1 MKKYLLVFILYCLY
15 FQNVIAQQN
24 HFLINTPQSGNIT
37 NVACKSIKL
46 GPGYK
51 YTAQSGQS
59 MRTYI
64 DPNMLC
70 DISYGGGYTS
80 TTTTIPPLNT
90 SSEVGSI
97 PGSFAVGSSG
107 AAIYNVPLN
116 LPPGTNGIMPQ
127 LSIVYNSQGG
137 DGWLGQGWQLTGFSA
152 ITRTFKNVYLD
163 GRAGGIDFTNG
174 DAFALDGQRL
184 FALIGQNGGD
194 GTQYGTEV
202 ENFSSIKSYGNI
214 LANPVYW
221 QVKTKEGTI
230 MEYGNTTDSYIEA
243 GNNLV
248 AWMWLLN
255 KVQDVNANYY
265 SIHYI
270 ENKNGDTIEY
280 RPDYIEYTGN
290 TNTGLAPYVKIKFIY
305 NKRSDVTYN
314 IIHKGSLNYKT
325 PVILKNSVLLT
336 EIQVL
341 VNNVLQKRYEL
352 NYFLS
357 PIGNSRLYEIKEQGS
372 DGKYLNS
379 TKFVWSPIMNK
390 NTIEYMSFS
399 SNSNDY
405 LGKHVSYDFNNDG
418 YDDVAKIANNNIII
432 FNNPKNGQSFNVNNY
447 IPFPRDTLN
456 NTITFSSK
464 LQERGD
470 FDGDGKEDLLI
481 IEMGTNHR
489 VWLLSGLQIKGP
501 YTITNLNQT
510 TNFLPLKYVV
520 GDFDGNG
527 TKEVFFFVIQTIPN
541 VK

>member
-1 MKKYLLVFILYCLY
+1 MKKIFITILVITLCFCRGT
-15 FQNVIAQQN
+15 AQQN
-24 HFLINTPQSGNIT
+24 QLLINTPQYGNVT

-51 YTAQSGQS
+51 YSAQPGQS

-64 DPNMLC
+64 DPNALC
-70 DISYGGGYTS
+70 DVSYGGGYS
-80 TTTTIPPLNT
+80 ASSIPPLNT
-90 SSEVGSI
+90 SAEVGSI
-97 PGSFAVGSSG
+97 PGSFAVGPTGS
-107 AAIYNVPLN
+107 AVYNIPLN
-116 LPPGTNGIMPQ
+116 LPPGTNGVMPQ
-127 LSIVYNSQGG
+127 LSIVYNSQGA
-137 DGWLGQGWQLTGFSA
+137 DGWLGQGWQLVGFSA
-152 ITRTFKNVYLD
+152 ITRTSKNGYFD
-163 GRAGGIDFTNG
+163 GYAGGIDFTNG

-184 FALIGQNGGD
+184 FALIGQNGGN
-194 GTQYGTEV
+194 GTLYGTEV
-202 ENFSSIKSYGNI
+202 ENFGAIQSYGNL

-248 AWMWLLN
+248 AWVWLLN
-255 KVQDVNANYY
+255 KVQDVNGNYY

-305 NKRSDVTYN
+305 NKRNDVTYN

-336 EIQVL
+336 EIQIL
-341 VNNVLQKRYEL
+341 VNNILQKRYEL

-418 YDDVAKIANNNIII
+418 YDDIVKINPPSIQFFENNKNSGN
-432 FNNPKNGQSFNVNNY
+432 FNLTPVSYNNFLY
-447 IPFPRDTLN
+447 S
-456 NTITFSSK
+456 TFSFTRR
-464 LQERGD
+464 LEERGD
-470 FDGDGKEDLLI
+470 FNGDGVEDLLI
-481 IEMGTNHR
+481 IVQSPIVNIY
-489 VWLLSGLQIKGP
+489 LLSGQNLSGP
-501 YTITNLNQT
+501 FVPTSTSTGTLIGV
-510 TNFLPLKYVV
+510 KYAI
-520 GDFDGNG
+520 GDFNGDGK
-527 TKEVFFFVIQTIPN
+527 KEMFLFVTTQQVFR
-541 VK
+541 